1 MDGPRGDNRL
11 QWVGLAA
18 VSLPG
23 LAALAALLFTW
34 MQVGQASKELRI
46 SEEGQITNR
55 FTAAINNLG
64 SASLDVRLGGIYALE
79 RIMQDSF
86 RDHPTVVS
94 VLSAYA
100 REHASL
106 PASGTKATSTEQL
119 PLTDIQAVVNV
130 LARRPPG
137 RDRGTVVDLS
147 RTDLRGLKAMYTDG
161 DINLREVLFTGAD
174 LRNADL
180 SSADLRKASLDGAN
194 LTEATLSHANLRGAY
209 LPKAILTD
217 ANLCSGETLVDPETG
232 QTDSLCP
239 DLTGVVLDEAILT
252 NATLAQAR
260 LTGSSLEN
268 ADLSGA
274 DLTGADLT
282 DADLTGADLTKANLT
297 DAHLTG
303 VALEGAKLDGVRGL
317 PASKR

>member
-1 MDGPRGDNRL
+1 M

-23 LAALAALLFTW
+23 LAALTALLFTW
-34 MQVGQASKELRI
+34 MQVGQASKELQI
-46 SEEGQITNR
+46 SEQGQITNR
-55 FTAAINNLG
+55 FTDAITNLG

-100 REHASL
+100 REHARL
-106 PASGTKATSTEQL
+106 PSSGTKATSTEQL
-119 PLTDIQAVVNV
+119 PLTDIQAVVSV
-130 LARRPPG
+130 LAHRPPG

-147 RTDLRGLKAMYTDG
+147 RTDLRGLKAMYSD
-161 DINLREVLFTGAD
+161 DNINLRGALFTGSD
-174 LRNADL
+174 LRDADL
-180 SSADLRKASLDGAN
+180 SSADLREASMDGAN
-194 LTEATLSHANLRGAY
+194 LTEATLSDANLRGAY

-217 ANLCSGETLVDPETG
+217 AALCSGETLVDPETG

-239 DLTGVVLDEAILT
+239 DLTGVVLDEAILA
-252 NATLAQAR
+252 NAILAHVKLA
-260 LTGSSLEN
+260 GSSLAN

-303 VALEGAKLDGVRGL
+303 VTFEGATLDGVRGL
-317 PASKR
+317 SATKR